1 MNAEKIA
8 TSVNN
13 IFFIV
18 YLLFVFLKI
27 LVPTVALL
35 KPSSNNVA
43 GEIGARSPLKRVF
56 SYGLSPSVTP
66 PMGFRGGMGGV
77 CAKTTLVQKNVQIS
91 IKNFLKDILCICFFE
106 N

>member
-1 MNAEKIA
+1 MAY
-8 TSVNN
+8 
-13 IFFIV
+13 FF
-18 YLLFVFLKI
+18 LEFLKI
-27 LVPTVALL
+27 LVPIVAPP

-43 GEIGARSPLKRVF
+43 GEIGARSPLKRVLL
-56 SYGLSPSVTP
+56 YGLSPSVTP